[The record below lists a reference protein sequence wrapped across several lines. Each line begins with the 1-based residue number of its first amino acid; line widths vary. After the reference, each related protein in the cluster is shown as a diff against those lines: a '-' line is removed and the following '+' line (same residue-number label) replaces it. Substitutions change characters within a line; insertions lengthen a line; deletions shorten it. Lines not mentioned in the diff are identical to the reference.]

1 MLFGEEEHLVIE
13 EVPVAGILAVG
24 DDGNQESR
32 CCGKIRSL
40 QEKDMVSISYSEMG
54 RG

>member
-32 CCGKIRSL
+32 CCRKIRSL
-40 QEKDMVSISYSEMG
+40 KRKKIISISYSEMRWG
-54 RG
+54 